1 MWQGVP
7 LTIALTRF
15 TFGFHVLLDLLCEW
29 ETLIPKV
36 TPFPQISHFAI
47 RLHLPFLLL
56 QKSQQI
62 YFIRNQMKNQ
72 GFFKKNKKF
81 FLNGQK

>member
-15 TFGFHVLLDLLCEW
+15 TFGFHVLLVLLCEW

-36 TPFPQISHFAI
+36 TPLPQTSHFAI
-47 RLHLPFLLL
+47 VGCTSFSIHK
-56 QKSQQI
+56 KSMYLFYHNI
-62 YFIRNQMKNQ
+62 
-72 GFFKKNKKF
+72 KKKAIVF
-81 FLNGQK
+81 